1 MFIYWVYFG
10 IVVMQLNFEV
20 SMIKIKYETL
30 FVNFRVLL
38 IMFELL
44 RHSIF
49 FFLIDGFIAMFQYT
63 KIIIL
68 KITLTL

>member
-10 IVVMQLNFEV
+10 IVVMQLNFV
-20 SMIKIKYETL
+20 VRMIKIKYETL

-49 FFLIDGFIAMFQYT
+49 FYLIDGFIAMFQYT